1 MRMIVLRNT
10 INREMELYI
19 KEEKLI
25 EESNVLLLSLLRKT
39 EEKAGKKT
47 ILGECVIRFTDKTE
61 ITIKDNGELFKPDIE
76 DERLRYNLL
85 MSRNNNIIR
94 IA

>member
-39 EEKAGKKT
+39 E
-47 ILGECVIRFTDKTE
+47 
-61 ITIKDNGELFKPDIE
+61 
-76 DERLRYNLL
+76 
-85 MSRNNNIIR
+85 
-94 IA
+94 

>member
-1 MRMIVLRNT
+1 MIVLRNT

-39 EEKAGKKT
+39 E
-47 ILGECVIRFTDKTE
+47 
-61 ITIKDNGELFKPDIE
+61 
-76 DERLRYNLL
+76 
-85 MSRNNNIIR
+85 
-94 IA
+94 